1 MTITYGLMEKYE
13 DICKADPSRARILVK
28 SKVTELLSDDKGNV
42 TGVRVQDRDGKV
54 TQEMG
59 QVIIATGGFGADFTD
74 NSYLK

>member
-1 MTITYGLMEKYE
+1 MIREMSPELEFKIEMV
-13 DICKADPSRARILVK
+13 IIRLIL
-28 SKVTELLSDDKGNV
+28 
-42 TGVRVQDRDGKV
+42 GKV